1 MTEKDRGNVG
11 TRSRS
16 EFGEW
21 HSDFQEPR
29 SEFQEWRSDSQ
40 EWRSDSQKWRSEFEE
55 WRDHFDSML
64 AKQTRIHLVALA
76 CMALVAWAIRLVPL
90 IL

>member
-21 HSDFQEPR
+21 HSDSQEPR

-40 EWRSDSQKWRSEFEE
+40 K
-55 WRDHFDSML
+55 WRDHIDSML

>member
-21 HSDFQEPR
+21 HSD
-29 SEFQEWRSDSQ
+29 SQEWRSEFQ

-55 WRDHFDSML
+55 WRDHIDSML